1 MDIFFSK
8 KKNKKK
14 SNKKSVSISI
24 SPLARVCET
33 LTTTTM
39 APRWSKTASAGR
51 SFAIVRD
58 VSLPSAILCVKI
70 NPTIDVVAVSTKD
83 GTLSLH
89 RIDWQR
95 LWRSVSPGNEAT
107 CLTWREDGK
116 ILAVGRRN
124 GDVEL
129 FHVEN
134 GNRSGESAVC
144 PSWTVERMTERCDEN
159 EEGSG
164 ERKISALCWTGV
176 GNCNR
181 GNKETTTRLTKE
193 FEALARSGG
202 HATSSS
208 NGSNA
213 AMLFNDDSYASRF
226 HARPKLSVSN
236 AALAMRGGKSI
247 QSGKSFGFVRRTRGV
262 DVEEIIEDVAL
273 HEDEDDEE
281 DEGEEHWDIDE
292 DQQAWNRDQIL
303 DHKAPPRQMNV
314 LVAGDVSGNVACFGF
329 GAFPLFWQKMPT
341 NDGEA
346 KTVVEAVSVSKEK
359 NAICARVN
367 GDTYATLAFDLL
379 SQHRVKATYDFS
391 LHAAHTSQLLSAC
404 LSSVATLSKRW
415 KAALKTAFYQTV
427 VDFAISSI
435 DPDFQRFIVTE
446 KPKRVG
452 KLSAGASY
460 LRGDDDDDE
469 NEKKTSMSEIIAD
482 EKFRAQFCDIFCK
495 DALSMYETGIIDRGL
510 EDFFGVRCKSG
521 ELKKRARRLDHE
533 TNVAHDVL
541 VKKVAPALS
550 VAFSRLRELRGLSRW
565 KKHAKPLGLREETL
579 DKLCEEVELAC
590 LACHDATTACSMVG
604 SRNRAIFAFLMRAQK
619 RMETGVPLAAVPNL
633 PEANVENVMDALGRS
648 SELSTDRLEMQ
659 LSRHGDDDGIRYGG
673 LRDCLETLLKT
684 WDEDFLRETSGTIEG
699 NVVATP
705 ATPGSNSSID
715 GDVDDQTKKCDT
727 LSANATFISSGSLAV
742 QESFR
747 DAVRNGCQFGKD
759 VVASNFGMSSD
770 DMGTDTNELYY
781 ETVEPLDALEYTN
794 GRALTLLVP
803 KEEDEAEEDMAE
815 GENPNR
821 HKAAVLVLADGV
833 ATFDDDGED
842 DDERKCRRLPPNAV
856 GPIECSTSRG
866 LAAVRIG
873 ANRFIVLDLEEDEE
887 DDDENDDE

>member
-1 MDIFFSK
+1 MP
-8 KKNKKK
+8 K
-14 SNKKSVSISI
+14 SGSNN
-24 SPLARVCET
+24 
-33 LTTTTM
+33 
-39 APRWSKTASAGR
+39 GR
-51 SFAIVRD
+51 AFTVLRD
-58 VSLPSAILCVKI
+58 VSLHSSILSIKI
-70 NPTIDVVAVSTKD
+70 NPKIDVIAVATKD
-83 GTLSLH
+83 GALSLH

-95 LWRSVSPGNEAT
+95 LWRTVSPGNECT

-134 GNRSGESAVC
+134 GNNHAGGEGAVY
-144 PSWTVERMTERCDEN
+144 PSWTVERMTERFCDGLG
-159 EEGSG
+159 EEEDGK
-164 ERKISALCWTGV
+164 RKISALCWTGV
-176 GNCNR
+176 VGSIAED
-181 GNKETTTRLTKE
+181 KETDTQLTKE
-193 FEALARSGG
+193 FEALARSGS

-208 NGSNA
+208 GSNNTA
-213 AMLFNDDSYASRF
+213 ALLFNDDSSASKF

-236 AALAMRGGKSI
+236 AALAMMRGGKSSG
-247 QSGKSFGFVRRTRGV
+247 QSGKSFGFVRRNKGV
-262 DVEEIIEDVAL
+262 DVEETIEDDVL
-273 HEDEDDEE
+273 LEEDEDEE
-281 DEGEEHWDIDE
+281 DEDEERWEIDE

-303 DHKAPPRQMNV
+303 DHKAPPSQMNV

-329 GAFPLFWQKMPT
+329 GAFPLFWQKVPT
-341 NDGEA
+341 NNEDEE
-346 KTVVEAVSVSKEK
+346 KSTVEAVSVSKEK

-367 GDTYATLAFDLL
+367 GNAYAMLSFDLL
-379 SQHRVKATYDFS
+379 SQHRVKATYDFA

-404 LSSVATLSKRW
+404 LSSVAMLSKRW
-415 KAALKTAFYQTV
+415 KAALKTAFYHTV

-446 KPKRVG
+446 KPK
-452 KLSAGASY
+452 KTSKTSAGASY

-469 NEKKTSMSEIIAD
+469 NDKKTSMSEIIAN

-495 DALSMYETGIIDRGL
+495 DALSLYETGIIDRGL
-510 EDFFGVRCKSG
+510 EDFFGVRCKPD
-521 ELKKRARRLDHE
+521 ELKKRARCLDHE

-550 VAFSRLRELRGLSRW
+550 VAFSRLQELRGLSRW

-579 DKLCEEVELAC
+579 DKLCEEVEMAC
-590 LACHDATTACSMVG
+590 LACHDAATACTKVG

-619 RMETGVPLAAVPNL
+619 RMETGAPLMAVPNL
-633 PEANVENVMDALGRS
+633 PEANAENVMDALNRS

-659 LSRHGDDDGIRYGG
+659 LSRHGGDGICTDG
-673 LRDCLETLLKT
+673 LRDCLEQLLKT
-684 WDEDFLRETSGTIEG
+684 WDDDFLRETSGTIEG
-699 NVVATP
+699 NVAVTLVA
-705 ATPGSNSSID
+705 PGSGGSTNGD
-715 GDVDDQTKKCDT
+715 DVDDQTRRCDM

-759 VVASNFGMSSD
+759 IVASKFGIMRND
-770 DMGTDTNELYY
+770 TDADADELYY

-794 GRALTLLVP
+794 GRVLTLLVP
-803 KEEDEAEEDMAE
+803 KEDEGNMGEDD
-815 GENPNR
+815 NPHR
-821 HKAAVLVLADGV
+821 HKAAVLVLADDV
-833 ATFDDDGED
+833 ATFSED
-842 DDERKCRRLPPNAV
+842 DEDERKCRRLPPNAI

-887 DDDENDDE
+887 EDEEDDE

>member
-1 MDIFFSK
+1 ME
-8 KKNKKK
+8 K
-14 SNKKSVSISI
+14 SNHDGNNTLSMPKSGSNN
-24 SPLARVCET
+24 
-33 LTTTTM
+33 
-39 APRWSKTASAGR
+39 GR
-51 SFAIVRD
+51 AFTVLRD
-58 VSLPSAILCVKI
+58 VSLHSSILSIKI
-70 NPTIDVVAVSTKD
+70 NPKIDVIAVATKD
-83 GTLSLH
+83 GALSLH

-95 LWRSVSPGNEAT
+95 LWRTVSPGNECT

-134 GNRSGESAVC
+134 GNNHAGGEGAVY
-144 PSWTVERMTERCDEN
+144 PSWTVERMTERFCDGLG
-159 EEGSG
+159 EEEDGK
-164 ERKISALCWTGV
+164 RKISALCWTGV
-176 GNCNR
+176 VGSIAED
-181 GNKETTTRLTKE
+181 KETDTQLTKE
-193 FEALARSGG
+193 FEALARSGS

-208 NGSNA
+208 GSNNTA
-213 AMLFNDDSYASRF
+213 ALLFNDDSSASKF

-236 AALAMRGGKSI
+236 AALAMMRGGKSSG
-247 QSGKSFGFVRRTRGV
+247 QSGKSFGFVRRNKGV
-262 DVEEIIEDVAL
+262 DVEETIEDDVL
-273 HEDEDDEE
+273 LEEDEDEE
-281 DEGEEHWDIDE
+281 DEDEERWEIDE

-303 DHKAPPRQMNV
+303 DHKAPPSQMNV

-329 GAFPLFWQKMPT
+329 GAFPLFWQKVPT
-341 NDGEA
+341 NNEDEEKSA
-346 KTVVEAVSVSKEK
+346 VEAVSVSKEK

-367 GDTYATLAFDLL
+367 GNAYAMLSFDLL
-379 SQHRVKATYDFS
+379 SQHRVKATYDFA

-404 LSSVATLSKRW
+404 LSSVAMLSKRW
-415 KAALKTAFYQTV
+415 KAALKTAFYHTV

-495 DALSMYETGIIDRGL
+495 DALSLYETGIIDRGL

-590 LACHDATTACSMVG
+590 LACHDATTACTMVG

-887 DDDENDDE
+887 DDDENDVDE

>member
-1 MDIFFSK
+1 
-8 KKNKKK
+8 
-14 SNKKSVSISI
+14 
-24 SPLARVCET
+24 
-33 LTTTTM
+33 M

-495 DALSMYETGIIDRGL
+495 DALSLYETGIIDRGL

-887 DDDENDDE
+887 DDDENDDDE

>member
-1 MDIFFSK
+1 MP
-8 KKNKKK
+8 K
-14 SNKKSVSISI
+14 SGSNN
-24 SPLARVCET
+24 
-33 LTTTTM
+33 
-39 APRWSKTASAGR
+39 GR
-51 SFAIVRD
+51 AFTVLRD
-58 VSLPSAILCVKI
+58 VFLHSPILSIKI
-70 NPTIDVVAVSTKD
+70 NPKIDVIAVATKD
-83 GTLSLH
+83 GALSLH

-95 LWRSVSPGNEAT
+95 LWRTVSPGNECT

-134 GNRSGESAVC
+134 GNNHAGGEGAVY
-144 PSWTVERMTERCDEN
+144 PSWTVERMTERFCDGLG
-159 EEGSG
+159 EEEDGK
-164 ERKISALCWTGV
+164 RKISALCWTGV
-176 GNCNR
+176 VGSIAED
-181 GNKETTTRLTKE
+181 KETDTQLTKE
-193 FEALARSGG
+193 FEALARSGS

-208 NGSNA
+208 GSNNTA
-213 AMLFNDDSYASRF
+213 ALLFNDDSSASKF

-236 AALAMRGGKSI
+236 AALAMMRGGKSSG
-247 QSGKSFGFVRRTRGV
+247 QSGKSFGFVRRNKGV
-262 DVEEIIEDVAL
+262 DVEETIEDDVL
-273 HEDEDDEE
+273 LEEDEDEE
-281 DEGEEHWDIDE
+281 DEDEERWEIDE

-303 DHKAPPRQMNV
+303 DHKAPPSQMNV

-329 GAFPLFWQKMPT
+329 GAFPLFWQKVPT
-341 NDGEA
+341 NNEDEEKSA
-346 KTVVEAVSVSKEK
+346 VEAVSVSKEK

-367 GDTYATLAFDLL
+367 GNAYAMLSFDLL
-379 SQHRVKATYDFS
+379 SQHRVKATYDFA

-404 LSSVATLSKRW
+404 LSSVAMLSKRW
-415 KAALKTAFYQTV
+415 KAALKTAFYHTV

-446 KPKRVG
+446 KPK
-452 KLSAGASY
+452 KTSKTSAGASY

-469 NEKKTSMSEIIAD
+469 NDKKTSMSEIIAN

-495 DALSMYETGIIDRGL
+495 DALSLYETGIIDRGL
-510 EDFFGVRCKSG
+510 EDFFGVRCKPD
-521 ELKKRARRLDHE
+521 ELKKRARCLDHE

-550 VAFSRLRELRGLSRW
+550 VAFSRLQELRGLSRW

-579 DKLCEEVELAC
+579 DKLCEEVEMAC
-590 LACHDATTACSMVG
+590 LACHDAATACTKVG

-619 RMETGVPLAAVPNL
+619 RMETGAPLMAVPNL
-633 PEANVENVMDALGRS
+633 PEANAENVMDALNRS

-659 LSRHGDDDGIRYGG
+659 LSRHGGDGICTDG
-673 LRDCLETLLKT
+673 LRDCLEQLLKT
-684 WDEDFLRETSGTIEG
+684 WDDDFLRETSGTIEG
-699 NVVATP
+699 NVAVTPVA
-705 ATPGSNSSID
+705 PGSGGSTNGD
-715 GDVDDQTKKCDT
+715 DVDDQTRRCDM

-759 VVASNFGMSSD
+759 IVASKFGIMRNDTD
-770 DMGTDTNELYY
+770 DDADELYY

-794 GRALTLLVP
+794 GRVLTLLVP
-803 KEEDEAEEDMAE
+803 KEDEGNMGEDD
-815 GENPNR
+815 NPHR
-821 HKAAVLVLADGV
+821 HKAAVLVLADDV
-833 ATFDDDGED
+833 ATFSED
-842 DDERKCRRLPPNAV
+842 DEDERKCRRLPPNAI

-887 DDDENDDE
+887 EDEEDDE

>member
-1 MDIFFSK
+1 M
-8 KKNKKK
+8 
-14 SNKKSVSISI
+14 
-24 SPLARVCET
+24 
-33 LTTTTM
+33 TTTM

-262 DVEEIIEDVAL
+262 DVEGIIEDVAL

-415 KAALKTAFYQTV
+415 KAALKTAFYHTV

-446 KPKRVG
+446 KPK
-452 KLSAGASY
+452 KTSKTSAGASY

-469 NEKKTSMSEIIAD
+469 NDKKTSMSEIIAN

-495 DALSMYETGIIDRGL
+495 DALSLYETGIIDRGL
-510 EDFFGVRCKSG
+510 EDFFGVRCKPD
-521 ELKKRARRLDHE
+521 ELKKRARCLDHE

-550 VAFSRLRELRGLSRW
+550 VAFSRLQELRGLSRW

-579 DKLCEEVELAC
+579 DKLCEEVEMAC
-590 LACHDATTACSMVG
+590 LACHDAATACTKVG

-619 RMETGVPLAAVPNL
+619 RMETGAPLMAVPNL
-633 PEANVENVMDALGRS
+633 PEANAENVMDALNRS

-659 LSRHGDDDGIRYGG
+659 LSRHGGDGICTDG
-673 LRDCLETLLKT
+673 LRDCLEQLLKT
-684 WDEDFLRETSGTIEG
+684 WDDDFLRETSGTIEG
-699 NVVATP
+699 NVAVTPVA
-705 ATPGSNSSID
+705 PGSGGSTNGD
-715 GDVDDQTKKCDT
+715 DVDDQTRRCDM
-727 LSANATFISSGSLAV
+727 LSANATFINSGSLAV

-759 VVASNFGMSSD
+759 IVASKFGIMRNDTD
-770 DMGTDTNELYY
+770 DDADELYY

-794 GRALTLLVP
+794 GRVLTLLVP
-803 KEEDEAEEDMAE
+803 KEDEGNMGEDD
-815 GENPNR
+815 NPHR
-821 HKAAVLVLADGV
+821 HKAAVLVLADDV
-833 ATFDDDGED
+833 ATFSED
-842 DDERKCRRLPPNAV
+842 DEDERKCRRLPPNAI

-887 DDDENDDE
+887 EDDE